1 MTEIRAPQSER
12 WEDVRVW
19 RRELRERFIADR
31 LGTPSHLRRAHGEQ
45 AKSRLLK
52 EIDLRKYETIG
63 MYFPIRG
70 EIDIRDIARKHVEA
84 GGRVGLPVVVTR
96 GEPVEFWNWVPG
108 EPLQRGLWNIP
119 IPERRELITPHALI
133 VPVVGFDAQC
143 YRLGY
148 GGGYYDRTLAA
159 MSERPF
165 RIGFGYSAYRLDTI
179 YPQPHDIPMNVIV
192 TDHSIVTSRAA
203 SDMP

>member
-1 MTEIRAPQSER
+1 MKEIRTAPQSDH
-12 WEDVRVW
+12 WDDVRAW
-19 RRELRERFIADR
+19 RRELRPLLISDR
-31 LGTPSHLRRAHGEQ
+31 LATASHIRRAHGEQ

-52 EIDLRKYETIG
+52 EIELQQYETIG

-70 EIDIRDIARKHVEA
+70 EIDIRDVARKHVEG

-108 EPLQRGLWNIP
+108 EPMQRGLWNIP
-119 IPERRELITPHALI
+119 IPARREVITPRALI
-133 VPVVGFDAQC
+133 VPLVGFDAQC

-148 GGGYYDRTLAA
+148 GGGYYDRTLAS

-165 RIGFGYSAYRLDTI
+165 RIGFGYGAHRLDSI
-179 YPQPHDIPMNVIV
+179 CPQPHDIPMDVIV
-192 TDHSIVTSRAA
+192 TDGVFLRRGES
-203 SDMP
+203 